1 MVDVLPIKSLTQYF
15 VKNEIINFDEEE
27 IIQQTVGRSEA
38 ARIVLRK
45 IGGSLKAYLTTSFDK
60 LLHIIEQHGDTA
72 CVELANEMRQT
83 LHSSEQYLFIT

>member
-45 IGGSLKAYLTTSFDK
+45 IGGSLKACSHYESNAYWRRINSHCLRS
-60 LLHIIEQHGDTA
+60 H
-72 CVELANEMRQT
+72 
-83 LHSSEQYLFIT
+83 